1 MLHSF
6 FQGGNFMEIL
16 NLSDADLLVRTKAL
30 IKEESKM
37 TQNVLEHLRV
47 IESRRL
53 YAKRGYPSLFEFCI
67 KELGYSESSAQRRIS
82 AMRVIKIIPEAKV
95 KLQTGEVSLST

>member
-1 MLHSF
+1 
-6 FQGGNFMEIL
+6 MEIS
-16 NLSDADLLVRTKAL
+16 NLSDSDLLVKTKAL
-30 IKEESKM
+30 VKEESKI

-53 YAKRGYPSLFEFCI
+53 FAKRGYPSLFEFCI

-82 AMRVIKIIPEAKV
+82 AMRIIKNIPEAKA
-95 KLQTGEVSLST
+95 KL